1 MSEDHVLLER
11 QGPVARITL
20 DRPEARNALTIAMY
34 ERLEAIC
41 HELAQAPDLRVV
53 TLRGAG
59 GKAFAAG
66 TDIAHFQ
73 DFTSGEDGIA
83 YEERIDRCIG
93 AIARL
98 PLPTLAIVDG
108 YAVGGGLAIAAAC
121 DLRIATPDASFG
133 IPVAQTLGN
142 CLSAASHARLVAGFG
157 VARTKRILLLSQMI
171 GAEEALQAGFLVEIA
186 APEAIDA
193 RASTIVETLRTAAPI
208 TLAVTKEALERLA
221 QANLPEIDDLVRRTY
236 GSEDFREGVAA
247 FMARRKPVW
256 RGR

>member
-1 MSEDHVLLER
+1 VSDHILKKLDGGVLT
-11 QGPVARITL
+11 VTL
-20 DRPEARNALTIAMY
+20 NRPEKYNALTFEMYDAIA
-34 ERLEAIC
+34 EIC
-41 HELAQAPDLRVV
+41 SSVPSDGSLKVIV
-53 TLRGAG
+53 FGGAG

-73 DFTSGEDGIA
+73 AFTSGEDGIA

-98 PLPTLAIVDG
+98 PLPTLAIVEG

-121 DLRIATPDASFG
+121 DLRIATPDARFG
-133 IPVAQTLGN
+133 VPIAKTLGN
-142 CLSAASHARLVAGFG
+142 CLSTSSLARLVAGFG

-171 GAEEALQAGFLVEIA
+171 GAEEALAAGFLVEIA
-186 APEAIDA
+186 EPDALDA
-193 RASTIVETLRTAAPI
+193 RAAAIVETLVTAAPI

-221 QANLPEIDDLVRRTY
+221 QANLPEIADLVRRTY

>member
-1 MSEDHVLLER
+1 MSEDHIRLER
-11 QGPVARITL
+11 DGPLARITL
-20 DRPEARNALTIAMY
+20 DRPEARNALTIPMY

-41 HELAQAPDLRVV
+41 HELAQTPDLRVV

-73 DFTSGEDGIA
+73 AFTSGADGIA

-93 AIARL
+93 AIAGL
-98 PLPTLAIVDG
+98 PLPTLAIVEG

-121 DLRIATPDASFG
+121 DLRIATPDARFG
-133 IPVAQTLGN
+133 VPIAKTLGN
-142 CLSAASHARLVAGFG
+142 CLSASSHARLVAEFG

-171 GAEEALQAGFLVEIA
+171 GAEEALTAGFLVEVA
-186 APEAIDA
+186 APEALEA
-193 RASTIVETLRTAAPI
+193 KAAAIVESLATAAPI

-221 QANLPEIDDLVRRTY
+221 QVNLPDIDDLVRRTY

>member
-1 MSEDHVLLER
+1 MSEDHVRLER
-11 QGPVARITL
+11 VGPVARITL
-20 DRPEARNALTIAMY
+20 NRPEARNALTIPMY

-41 HELAQAPDLRVV
+41 HELAEAPELRVV

-73 DFTSGEDGIA
+73 AFTHGEDGIA
-83 YEERIDRCIG
+83 YEARIDRCIG

-98 PLPTLAIVDG
+98 PLPTLAIVEG

-121 DLRIATPDASFG
+121 DLRIATPDARFG
-133 IPVAQTLGN
+133 VPIAKTLGN
-142 CLSAASHARLVAGFG
+142 CLSASSLARLVAGFG
-157 VARTKRILLLSQMI
+157 VARTKRILLLSQMT
-171 GAEEALQAGFLVEIA
+171 GAEEALAAGFLVEIA
-186 APEAIDA
+186 EPDALDA
-193 RASTIVETLRTAAPI
+193 RAAAIVETLATAAPI

-221 QANLPEIDDLVRRTY
+221 QANLPEIADLVRRTY